1 MVTSKHMKEVTPT
14 MFALKTD
21 IELSLETKESLRA
34 EFKRNTG
41 KDCIILSHGLEL
53 DEIRLKKEQPLWR
66 RLFLRA

>member
-1 MVTSKHMKEVTPT
+1 

-41 KDCIILSHGLEL
+41 KDCIILSLVWER
-53 DEIRLKKEQPLWR
+53 DEIRLKKEPPLWR